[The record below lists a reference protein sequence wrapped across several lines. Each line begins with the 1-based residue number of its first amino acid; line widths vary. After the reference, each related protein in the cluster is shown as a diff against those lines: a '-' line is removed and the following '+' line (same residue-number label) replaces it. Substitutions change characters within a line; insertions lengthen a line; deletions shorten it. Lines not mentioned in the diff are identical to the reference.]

1 MSNNFD
7 VNIFMNNKEF
17 IPKYNSNKWEHIED
31 TVYYKFNDM
40 KSHIYVIKQEDID
53 NVINNKKNID
63 DNIEKLNKSDRV
75 IIKIFTAELG
85 GKKYVGYT
93 RDTLSYMI
101 NNQIYNYLKG
111 FNTSF
116 IEYFGCII
124 GVKIVLKEILLLEK
138 DKKFDKKYL
147 EIRKTMYQKNSLILL
162 NKIINKVNR
171 IVNIEKKLLSL
182 KPHKIFKITDKKTN
196 KYFYFYDCNNK
207 RLTKKLVINLEKQNI
222 CKKISDITN
231 LKIEFVEDYK
241 IYSHMSVQLY
251 LDRLIMND
259 NLIKNGLQKT
269 YFIYDLL
276 KNNKDNIS
284 RKLVFTYI
292 QNEIAKENIDDNID
306 QSVITNGYIY
316 SIKNID
322 NDKYYIGIS
331 NNKKKL
337 SNIIIE
343 KYNECIDKLLND
355 DRLDILEKILTTVR
369 FSKLE
374 FKVVYKEEKK
384 MKDTLKV
391 KARWFIE
398 KYSEIDKSYN
408 KKKIY

>member
-1 MSNNFD
+1 
-7 VNIFMNNKEF
+7 MNNKEF

>member
-1 MSNNFD
+1 
-7 VNIFMNNKEF
+7 
-17 IPKYNSNKWEHIED
+17 
-31 TVYYKFNDM
+31 
-40 KSHIYVIKQEDID
+40 
-53 NVINNKKNID
+53 
-63 DNIEKLNKSDRV
+63 
-75 IIKIFTAELG
+75 
-85 GKKYVGYT
+85 
-93 RDTLSYMI
+93 
-101 NNQIYNYLKG
+101 
-111 FNTSF
+111 
-116 IEYFGCII
+116 
-124 GVKIVLKEILLLEK
+124 
-138 DKKFDKKYL
+138 
-147 EIRKTMYQKNSLILL
+147 
-162 NKIINKVNR
+162 
-171 IVNIEKKLLSL
+171 L

>member
-7 VNIFMNNKEF
+7 INIFMNNKEF
-17 IPKYNSNKWEHIED
+17 IPKYTSNKWEHIED

-40 KSHIYVIKQEDID
+40 KTYTYVIKQKDID
-53 NVINNKKNID
+53 NITNNKKNID
-63 DNIEKLNKSDRV
+63 DNIKKLKKSDRI

-85 GKKYVGYT
+85 KKKYVGYT
-93 RDTLSYMI
+93 RDTISYMI

-116 IEYFGCII
+116 IDYFGCII
-124 GVKIVLKEILLLEK
+124 GVKIILKEILLLEK

-147 EIRKTMYQKNSLILL
+147 EIRKTMHQKNSLIIL
-162 NKIINKVNR
+162 NKITNKVNR
-171 IVNIEKKLLSL
+171 IVNIEKKLLSM
-182 KPHKIFKITDKKTN
+182 KTYKIFKISDKKTN

-259 NLIKNGLQKT
+259 NLIKNGLQKG

-292 QNEIAKENIDDNID
+292 QNEIAKENIYGNIK
-306 QSVITNGYIY
+306 QGVITNGYIY
-316 SIKNID
+316 SIRNID

-355 DRLDILEKILTTVR
+355 DELDILEKILATVR
-369 FSKLE
+369 FTKLE
-374 FKVVYKEEKK
+374 FKVVYKKEKN
-384 MKDTLKV
+384 MKETLKV
-391 KARWFIE
+391 KAREFIDTYIE
-398 KYSEIDKSYN
+398 KNKSYN
-408 KKKIY
+408 KSKKY